1 MRLLVFVAI
10 LISLAIILGGC
21 ATPRLEPS
29 VGVPGRFAQASP
41 SEDEP
46 EVAWWESY
54 GDPVLSSLIR
64 RAAGRT

>member
-10 LISLAIILGGC
+10 VLSLAIILGGC

-29 VGVPGRFAQASP
+29 VEVPGRFAQASP
-41 SEDEP
+41 SGDEP

-64 RAAGRT
+64 APE

>member
-10 LISLAIILGGC
+10 LLSLAIILGGC

-29 VGVPGRFAQASP
+29 VEVPGQFAQANALK
-41 SEDEP
+41 DEP

-54 GDPVLSSLIR
+54 GDPVLSD
-64 RAAGRT
+64 A

>member
-1 MRLLVFVAI
+1 MRLLVFFAI
-10 LISLAIILGGC
+10 LFSLAIILGGC

-29 VGVPGRFAQASP
+29 VEVSGRFAQASP

-54 GDPVLSSLIR
+54 GDPVLSD
-64 RAAGRT
+64 A